1 MLQARKRKHT
11 NSSLQ
16 MFFLNTARFV
26 LVCVCV
32 WLLAVVMEVVAFFVS
47 SHGFSH
53 RAVNG
58 KIIGGSVDTWNSWEW
73 NLLGAQNR
81 DI

>member
-1 MLQARKRKHT
+1 
-11 NSSLQ
+11 

-26 LVCVCV
+26 LVCV
-32 WLLAVVMEVVAFFVS
+32 WLLAVVVVVVAFFVT

-53 RAVNG
+53 RAVNS
-58 KIIGGSVDTWNSWEW
+58 KIIGGSVDTRSSWEQ
-73 NLLGAQNR
+73 NLLGSQNP